1 METEQDRRRKA
12 EQRLDAVIDAMASG
26 QGRIRTALRT
36 YLADVARAS
45 EAFRSLGRNFSFS
58 TDERLREE
66 LERVRQRFIDKI
78 EEILSS
84 ELDIVLAEE
93 GDEDDDSSIF
103 IPMMRR
109 GLCRS
114 TPHTWAWPRLRHPW
128 AGP

>member
-66 LERVRQRFIDKI
+66 LERARQRFRTMIPRF
-78 EEILSS
+78 SS
-84 ELDIVLAEE
+84 PYSPRQGKRPPNI
-93 GDEDDDSSIF
+93 SS
-103 IPMMRR
+103 
-109 GLCRS
+109 
-114 TPHTWAWPRLRHPW
+114 A
-128 AGP
+128 